1 MIDAVFFDIDGVLTD
16 GAVYV
21 DAQGNETKRILFD
34 DIDAI
39 FELKRSGIK
48 IGFIT
53 GEDTEFCQYVQHRFE
68 PDFFFTGCK
77 DKLAAFKKLIG
88 ETGLDKKRVCYVGD
102 SKKDI
107 ELLQFVKYSFVP
119 SDVELKVQESSKT
132 VLETSRGKGVIKEV
146 ASQVLN
152 LGNRPFSS

>member
-1 MIDAVFFDIDGVLTD
+1 MIDAAFFDIDGVLTD

-21 DAQGNETKRILFD
+21 DAQGKETKKILFD

-39 FELKRSGIK
+39 FELKRSGMK

-53 GEDTEFCQYVQHRFE
+53 GEDTEFCKYVQRRFE

-77 DKLAAFKKLIG
+77 DKLAVFKKLID
-88 ETGLDKKRVCYVGD
+88 ETGLDKNRVCYVGD
-102 SKKDI
+102 SRKDI

-119 SDVELKVQESSKT
+119 SDVELKVQESSKN
-132 VLETSRGKGVIKEV
+132 VLQAPRGKGVIKEV
-146 ASQVLN
+146 AAQILN
-152 LGNRPFSS
+152 LDDPLSSS

>member
-1 MIDAVFFDIDGVLTD
+1 VIDAAFFDIDGVLTD

-21 DAQGNETKRILFD
+21 DAQGKETKKILFD

-39 FELKRSGIK
+39 FELKRSGMK

-53 GEDTEFCQYVQHRFE
+53 GEDTEFCKYVQRRFE

-77 DKLAAFKKLIG
+77 DKLAVFKKLID
-88 ETGLDKKRVCYVGD
+88 ETGLDKNRVCYVGD
-102 SKKDI
+102 SRKDI

-119 SDVELKVQESSKT
+119 SDVELKVQESSKN
-132 VLETSRGKGVIKEV
+132 VLQAPRGKGVIKEV
-146 ASQVLN
+146 AAQILN
-152 LGNRPFSS
+152 LDDPLSSS

>member
-1 MIDAVFFDIDGVLTD
+1 VIDAVFFDIDGVLTD

-48 IGFIT
+48 VGFIT
-53 GEDTEFCQYVQHRFE
+53 GEDTEFCKYVQRRFK

-77 DKLAAFKKLIG
+77 DKLATFKQLMG
-88 ETGLDKKRVCYVGD
+88 ETGLEMGQVCYVGD

-107 ELLQFVKYSFVP
+107 ELLRFVQYSFVP
-119 SDVELKVQESSKT
+119 SDVELKVRESSKI
-132 VLETSRGKGVIKEV
+132 VLETCRGKGVVQEV
-146 ASQVLN
+146 VQQILN
-152 LGNRPFSS
+152 SPDLKPSP

>member
-1 MIDAVFFDIDGVLTD
+1 VIDAVFFDIDGVLTD

-39 FELKRSGIK
+39 FELKRSGMK

-53 GEDTEFCQYVQHRFE
+53 GEDTEFCKYVQRRFE
-68 PDFFFTGCK
+68 PDFFFTDCK
-77 DKLAAFKKLIG
+77 DKLAAFNKLMG
-88 ETGLDKKRVCYVGD
+88 ETGLDKNRVCYIGD
-102 SKKDI
+102 SRKDI
-107 ELLQFVKYSFVP
+107 ELLKFVEHSFVP

-132 VLETSRGKGVIKEV
+132 ILETPRGKGVIKEA
-146 ASQVLN
+146 ASKILN
-152 LGNRPFSS
+152 LHNRQSIS

>member
-1 MIDAVFFDIDGVLTD
+1 MIDAAFFDIDGVLTD

-39 FELKRSGIK
+39 FELKRSGVK

-53 GEDTEFCQYVQHRFE
+53 GEDTDFCKYVQRRFE

-77 DKLAAFKKLIG
+77 DKLAVFKKLIG
-88 ETGLDKKRVCYVGD
+88 ETGLDKNRVCYVGD
-102 SKKDI
+102 SRKDI
-107 ELLQFVKYSFVP
+107 ELLQFVEYSFVP
-119 SDVELKVQESSKT
+119 SDVDLEVQESSKN
-132 VLETSRGKGVIKEV
+132 VLQTPRGKGVIKEV
-146 ASQVLN
+146 AAQIHN
-152 LGNRPFSS
+152 LDNSLSSS